1 MNKKLI
7 CGLTIIIFSIF
18 FIQPVFSQ
26 EPEPPRIPEPSPE
39 PKPIKIPDP
48 EPIREPFPEES
59 DTAKIQ
65 RLTEENIKLR
75 DENFILQV
83 QITELNKIIENLQAI
98 TMEQIKV
105 IMELVT
111 QLREAVFEDLFPS
124 TKNL

>member
-1 MNKKLI
+1 VNKNLTF
-7 CGLTIIIFSIF
+7 GLTIIIFSLF

-39 PKPIKIPDP
+39 PKPIKIPEP

-65 RLTEENIKLR
+65 RLTEENTKLR
-75 DENFILQV
+75 EENFNLQV
-83 QITELNKIIENLQAI
+83 QIIELNNTIENLYAI

-105 IMELVT
+105 IMELVN
-111 QLREAVFEDLFPS
+111 QLREAVFEKLVPP
-124 TKNL
+124 TINL

>member
-18 FIQPVFSQ
+18 LIQPVFSQ

-124 TKNL
+124 TENL

>member
-26 EPEPPRIPEPSPE
+26 EPEPPRIPEPSPG

-124 TKNL
+124 TENL

>member
-1 MNKKLI
+1 MNKNLLF
-7 CGLTIIIFSIF
+7 GLTIIIFSLF
-18 FIQPVFSQ
+18 FIEPVFSQ

-65 RLTEENIKLR
+65 RLTEENTKLR
-75 DENFILQV
+75 EENFILQV
-83 QITELNKIIENLQAI
+83 RIVELNKIIENLHAI

-105 IMELVT
+105 IMELVN
-111 QLREAVFEDLFPS
+111 QLREAVFEKLVPP
-124 TKNL
+124 TINL

>member
-1 MNKKLI
+1 MNKNLLF
-7 CGLTIIIFSIF
+7 GLTIIIFSLF
-18 FIQPVFSQ
+18 FIEPVFSQ

-65 RLTEENIKLR
+65 RLTEENTKLR
-75 DENFILQV
+75 GENFILQV
-83 QITELNKIIENLQAI
+83 QIVELNKIIENLHAI

-105 IMELVT
+105 IMELVN
-111 QLREAVFEDLFPS
+111 QLRETVFEKLFSS
-124 TKNL
+124 TINL

>member
-75 DENFILQV
+75 DEHFILQV

-124 TKNL
+124 TENL

>member
-124 TKNL
+124 TENL